1 MLNEWCVF
9 LVSFRYRFIML
20 SSSTVFIGF
29 ISWILFD
36 FFGIVDHEY
45 NDWMGLI
52 NQNQRNVDN
61 PSIDTCY

>member
-1 MLNEWCVF
+1 
-9 LVSFRYRFIML
+9 ML

-29 ISWILFD
+29 MSWILFD

-61 PSIDTCY
+61 PSIDLCY